1 MEKIGT
7 GLNKLWFAPAKS
19 GLYWPS
25 APIMTVQLPDTG
37 GSSGSSKGG
46 AGKVNAVWADARSKT
61 AAVAL
66 RAASVA
72 AKKARCAPLVEKRRA
87 ASMACFIKGA
97 SDGGPLCQGQ
107 LVWIRTR
114 SKSLANIAPRLPPAT
129 SNDSAIEQQTNIA

>member
-37 GSSGSSKGG
+37 GSNGSSKGG
-46 AGKVNAVWADARSKT
+46 AGKVNAVWADAPSKT

-72 AKKARCAPLVEKRRA
+72 AKKVRCAPLVEKRGA
-87 ASMACFIKGA
+87 ASMACFIKGPLTAGLFVRA
-97 SDGGPLCQGQ
+97 SWCGFEPAPNRWPTLPQDCRPQ
-107 LVWIRTR
+107 LPTMTQ
-114 SKSLANIAPRLPPAT
+114 SSG
-129 SNDSAIEQQTNIA
+129 